1 MSAPGPVSAPA
12 PTDPVEPPRPAA
24 TPAPAEP
31 PDAAS
36 PGRMAK
42 RLGVAA
48 LGLGTAVLALVGALT
63 VTRGTPVERLRA
75 PGGGAMPAVA
85 DPGFARTVALYSGAA
100 LTEGNAVEV
109 LTDGDGTYPRLWADL
124 RAARRLVAVQLYY
137 SQPGAVADT
146 MARVLAERARAGVRV
161 LVVLDAFGSQN
172 LPPRWFDTLR
182 TAGAEVVKLRR
193 MRWYKLDRATR
204 RSHVRAITVDGAV
217 GYAGGFGLAD
227 YWQGDGRTPGE
238 WRETNVRFRGPAV
251 AQLQAAFGAAWAEA
265 TGELLVGDGVYPP
278 PNDGVA
284 DGAAGGAAGGVRAAL
299 VHTAPPAGSTPAE
312 RLLALS
318 IAGARRTLYVTNA
331 YFLPDDDFR
340 RLLCGAAGRGVDVRV
355 LTAGART
362 DIETVYYASRARYAE
377 LLGCGVRLYEY
388 RPAMI
393 HAKTLVADGLWAT
406 VGSMN
411 FDNRSLALNDEATLV
426 ALDPGVGRALDSLFR
441 ADLRYA
447 DEVTAAAFARRPW
460 WERPLERGAT
470 LLSRVL

>member
-1 MSAPGPVSAPA
+1 MSVPVPDVPA
-12 PTDPVEPPRPAA
+12 LARPAA
-24 TPAPAEP
+24 AA
-31 PDAAS
+31 AAS
-36 PGRMAK
+36 VEPRNAVSPKRLAK

-48 LGLGTAVLALVGALT
+48 LGLATLLLALVGALT

-75 PGGGAMPAVA
+75 PAGGVVPAVG
-85 DPGFARTVALYSGAA
+85 DPAFARTVALYTGAPLA
-100 LTEGNAVEV
+100 PGHAVEV

-124 RAARRLVAVQLYY
+124 RSAGRLIAVQLYFA
-137 SQPGAVADT
+137 QPGAVADT

-172 LPPRWFDTLR
+172 LPPSWFDTLR

-204 RSHVRAITVDGAV
+204 RSHVRAIIVDGAV

-227 YWQGDGRTPGE
+227 YWRGDGRTPGE

-251 AQLQAAFGAAWAEA
+251 AQLQAAFAAAWAEV
-265 TGELLVGDGVYPP
+265 TGELLVGDGVYPH
-278 PNDGVA
+278 A
-284 DGAAGGAAGGVRAAL
+284 ASGAAGVAADGTARSEAGSVRAAL
-299 VHTAPPAGSTPAE
+299 LHTAPPAGSTPAE
-312 RLLALS
+312 RFLALS

-340 RLLCGAAGRGVDVRV
+340 RFLCDAAARGVDVRV

-388 RPAMI
+388 RPAMM
-393 HAKTLVADGLWAT
+393 HAKTLVADGLWSA

-426 ALDPGVGRALDSLFR
+426 ALDPRVGSTLDSLFR

-447 DEVTAAAFARRPW
+447 DEITAPAFARRPW